1 MNTPR
6 APLGRLLTAMVTP
19 FADDGS
25 VDLTA
30 AQALA
35 RHLVETGSEGIVVSG
50 TTGESPTLSDAEKLD
65 LVEVVCGEV
74 GDDAAVV
81 AGTGTYDT
89 VHSVHLTREA
99 RARGAAGFLVVT
111 PYYNK
116 PPPEGIVRHF
126 AAIAEAAGGAPIL
139 VYNIPQRVVLNLEPG
154 LLARLGREVPG
165 VCGVK
170 QATTDLDQARAIAA
184 SGLAL
189 YAGNDDLLLP
199 FLELGGVGGVHV
211 ASHLVGRDMLRVIE
225 LMAAG
230 QAEDARTLDGQL
242 QEVYRALSVTTNPI
256 PVKAALNLL
265 GHHVGGLR
273 LPLVDATP
281 GEVEQVRAALEHRG
295 LLVHA

>member
-25 VDLTA
+25 VDLAA

-35 RHLVETGSEGIVVSG
+35 RYLIENGSEGIVVSG
-50 TTGESPTLSDAEKLD
+50 TTGESPTLSDAEKLS
-65 LVEVVCGEV
+65 LVEAVCAEI
-74 GDDAAVV
+74 GDEAVVV

-89 VHSVHLTREA
+89 AHSMHLTREA

-126 AAIAEAAGGAPIL
+126 GAIAEAAGGLPIL

-154 LLARLGREVPG
+154 LLVRLGREIPG
-165 VCGVK
+165 VVGVK
-170 QATTDLDQARAIAA
+170 QATTDLDQARAVVA

-199 FLELGGVGGVHV
+199 FAEIGGVGGVCV

-225 LMAAG
+225 LVAAG
-230 QAEDARTLDGQL
+230 QVEEARTLDGQL
-242 QEVYRALSVTTNPI
+242 QEVYGALSVTTNPI
-256 PVKAALNLL
+256 PLKAALNLL

-273 LPLVDATP
+273 LPLVEAAP

>member
-1 MNTPR
+1 
-6 APLGRLLTAMVTP
+6 MVTP

-35 RHLVETGSEGIVVSG
+35 RHLIETGSEGIVVSG

-74 GDDAAVV
+74 GDDAVVV

-126 AAIAEAAGGAPIL
+126 HAIAEAAGGAPIL

-154 LLARLGREVPG
+154 LLARLGREIPG

-170 QATTDLDQARAIAA
+170 QATTDLDQARAIVA

-211 ASHLVGRDMLRVIE
+211 ASHIVGRDMLRVIE

-230 QAEDARTLDGQL
+230 QADDARTLDGQL

-273 LPLVDATP
+273 LPLVEATP
-281 GEVEQVRAALEHRG
+281 GEVEQVRMALEHRG

>member
-1 MNTPR
+1 
-6 APLGRLLTAMVTP
+6 MVTP

-35 RHLVETGSEGIVVSG
+35 RHLIETGSEGIVVSG

-65 LVEVVCGEV
+65 LIEVVCGEV
-74 GDDAAVV
+74 GDDAVVV

-170 QATTDLDQARAIAA
+170 QATTDLDQARAIVA

-230 QAEDARTLDGQL
+230 QADDARTLDGQL

-265 GHHVGGLR
+265 GHNVGGLR
-273 LPLVDATP
+273 LPLVEATP
-281 GEVEQVRAALEHRG
+281 GEVEQVRMALEHRG